1 MHNDTSRAVGPS
13 SNLEA
18 ALASVTP
25 GDGLELAGGDYFL
38 HRPLIVDDRF
48 LQGSGADVARIHG
61 TVVLSGTLS
70 QVWGIGVHAPK
81 DGPAFDVVSG
91 FPTLIHCAARL
102 RPDAEEAAIHV
113 NEAGFEI
120 DNCVVEETEERPALV
135 ARKARLSIERSR
147 VGRITVGGE
156 SKVSV
161 SQSTLGA
168 VRVNSDAIVALGGA
182 CTLVPTGNHPGL
194 VVDSGGTFT
203 APQLYYKGDNPY
215 IHIDDATLD
224 IPRIQTDG
232 ARVRIS
238 VEGDAH
244 INLDPEMCVVVGSG
258 ANEGPVL

>member
-1 MHNDTSRAVGPS
+1 MCKDTSRAVGPS
-13 SNLEA
+13 SDLEA

-48 LQGSGADVARIHG
+48 LQGNGTDVARIHG

-102 RPDAEEAAIHV
+102 RPDAEEAAIRV
-113 NEAGFEI
+113 NDAGLEI
-120 DNCVVEETEERPALV
+120 DDCVVEETEDRPALV

-147 VGRITVGGE
+147 VGHITVGE

-168 VRVNSDAIVALGGA
+168 VRVNSGAIVALGGA
-182 CTLVPTGNHPGL
+182 CTLVPAGKGPGL

-215 IHIDDATLD
+215 IHIDNATVD

-258 ANEGPVL
+258 ANEGEVL